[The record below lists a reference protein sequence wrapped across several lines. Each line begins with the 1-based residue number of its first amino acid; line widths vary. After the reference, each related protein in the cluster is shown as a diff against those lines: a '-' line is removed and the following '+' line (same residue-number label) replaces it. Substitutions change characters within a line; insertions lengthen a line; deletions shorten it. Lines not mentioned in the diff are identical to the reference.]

1 MLLLPKAT
9 KRKLEDFTLMSY
21 LVMPLLFSMHFG
33 FKLKFLTD
41 WVYYYIYY
49 PKKIILSCFFFK
61 RRKRDAF
68 NLLKGN
74 NTLHLAYRTYS
85 LKYKYLFIL
94 IFASSHYS
102 SPKIYRH
109 LLVWAFPTFTQ
120 LDDPPYCYFRGCF
133 VNKPNSFCITSISLK
148 RSNPYLKFA
157 EICLIMFKR
166 FWEKA

>member
-21 LVMPLLFSMHFG
+21 LVMPLLFFNTFG
-33 FKLKFLTD
+33 FQIKVSHGLGLLLLLLPQNDNFIMFFL
-41 WVYYYIYY
+41 
-49 PKKIILSCFFFK
+49 K

-74 NTLHLAYRTYS
+74 NTLHLAYRTFS

-94 IFASSHYS
+94 SFASSHYS

-109 LLVWAFPTFTQ
+109 LLV
-120 LDDPPYCYFRGCF
+120 
-133 VNKPNSFCITSISLK
+133 
-148 RSNPYLKFA
+148 
-157 EICLIMFKR
+157 
-166 FWEKA
+166 